1 MGVVLL
7 GGVCAG
13 TGGAEGEVASYGGG
27 GCKTIRQKKAYI
39 NQFDHEVKMMVNIL
53 NIFN

>member
-13 TGGAEGEVASYGGG
+13 AAGAGGEVASYGGG
-27 GCKTIRQKKAYI
+27 GC
-39 NQFDHEVKMMVNIL
+39 NIEG
-53 NIFN
+53 